1 MMDPRKV
8 FYGNL
13 FNFNEPPTMW
23 NGQKVFNTSNLH
35 GHLNVVKHPKEPFIP
50 NITTDGNLKVN
61 LNATINKK
69 LTVNSDTHLNKKL
82 LLANCGNVAKRI
94 DRADGLPSS
103 DKKLKTN
110 ITPIENA
117 LDKVLS
123 LEGVEFDFIEGAK
136 TGYLGVHQI
145 GLIAQDVK
153 KVIPEVVGKNTDG
166 NLGLSYQHLVPL
178 LIEAIKEQQKEIEE
192 LKKIIKEK

>member
-1 MMDPRKV
+1 MTNPREV
-8 FYGNL
+8 FYGNQC
-13 FNFNEPPTMW
+13 NFNQPPTFW
-23 NGQKVFNTSNLH
+23 NGMKVFNTSNLH

-94 DRADGLPSS
+94 DRADRLPSS

-123 LEGVEFDFIEGAK
+123 LNGVEFDFLDEK
-136 TGYLGVHQI
+136 NYGYLGKHQL
-145 GLIAQDVK
+145 GVVAQQVET
-153 KVIPEVVGKNTDG
+153 VVPELVTTNPDG
-166 NLGLSYQHLVPL
+166 YKGVSYQHLTVL
-178 LIEAIKEQQKEIEE
+178 LIEAMKEQQKEIEE

>member
-1 MMDPRKV
+1 MDPREV
-8 FYGNL
+8 FYGNI

-23 NGQKVFNTSNLH
+23 NGQKVFNISNLH

-82 LLANCGNVAKRI
+82 ILANCGNVAKRI

-103 DKKLKTN
+103 DKNLKTN

-117 LDKVLS
+117 LDKVL
-123 LEGVEFDFIEGAK
+123 LLNGVEFDFLDK
-136 TGYLGVHQI
+136 KNYGYLGKHQL
-145 GLIAQDVK
+145 GVIAQQAETV
-153 KVIPEVVGKNTDG
+153 VPELVATNPDG
-166 NLGLSYQHLVPL
+166 YKGVSYQHLTAL
-178 LIEAIKEQQKEIEE
+178 LIEAMKEQQKQIEE